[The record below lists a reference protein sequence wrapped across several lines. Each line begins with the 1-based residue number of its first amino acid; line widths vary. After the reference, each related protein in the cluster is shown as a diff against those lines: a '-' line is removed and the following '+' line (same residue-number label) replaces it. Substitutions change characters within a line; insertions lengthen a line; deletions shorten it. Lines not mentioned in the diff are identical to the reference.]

1 MKKFDVEIT
10 ETLQRKVSVE
20 AASQE
25 DAERMVTQAWN
36 NQDYV
41 LDSGDFTGV
50 DFKTVGE
57 HELAETRTMDV
68 LLVQP
73 NAYPKKI
80 SVGTE
85 LEDLQAMVGGDI
97 EVTYPFEDEVAIILN
112 ESGKINGLPLNRAI
126 YTEDGDMQ
134 DIYAGDFLV
143 VGLTEDDFG
152 SLTSEQMQKFEE
164 QFHQPQMF
172 VRMGRSIMAIPVPDD
187 MVKKMEEKAAKPQEK
202 SKPAPDRD
210 SLKGRRRR
218 FMQEEV
224 ENRTVNLAISTTKLT
239 FRTIVN
245 GYNAWK
251 RHHQA
256 KVAQKTA
263 QLPVGKQSI
272 KELIGQNQGVS
283 SIPIEKTDL
292 KGFEQVARKY
302 GVDYAITKDQ
312 NVVPPKYT
320 VFFKAKDA
328 DALTSAFEEFTNRKL
343 KAKEKPSVLE
353 QLNKLKELVAA
364 ILPDKVRHKSQERD
378 L

>member
-1 MKKFDVEIT
+1 
-10 ETLQRKVSVE
+10 
-20 AASQE
+20 
-25 DAERMVTQAWN
+25 
-36 NQDYV
+36 
-41 LDSGDFTGV
+41 
-50 DFKTVGE
+50 
-57 HELAETRTMDV
+57 
-68 LLVQP
+68 
-73 NAYPKKI
+73 
-80 SVGTE
+80 
-85 LEDLQAMVGGDI
+85 
-97 EVTYPFEDEVAIILN
+97 
-112 ESGKINGLPLNRAI
+112 
-126 YTEDGDMQ
+126 
-134 DIYAGDFLV
+134 
-143 VGLTEDDFG
+143 
-152 SLTSEQMQKFEE
+152 
-164 QFHQPQMF
+164 
-172 VRMGRSIMAIPVPDD
+172 
-187 MVKKMEEKAAKPQEK
+187 
-202 SKPAPDRD
+202 
-210 SLKGRRRR
+210 
-218 FMQEEV
+218 MQEEV

-256 KVAQKTA
+256 KVTQKTA

-312 NVVPPKYT
+312 NVMPPKYT

-353 QLNKLKELVAA
+353 QLDKLKELVAT